1 MEHATDENFNKL
13 TSEGLVLVDFY
24 ATWCGPCQMLKRE
37 LEELDGDDRFKLVKV
52 DVDEAEQTSNKFNI
66 DAVPNVFL
74 LKDGKVV
81 DSFMGYRTAED
92 MLSWLKPHLK

>member
-13 TSEGLVLVDFY
+13 TEKGLVLVDFY

-37 LEELDGDDRFKLVKV
+37 LEEMDGNSRFKIVKV
-52 DVDEAEQTSNKFNI
+52 DVDEAEQTANRFNI

-74 LKDGKVV
+74 LNNGKVV
-81 DSFMGYRTAED
+81 NSFMGYRTAED
-92 MLSWLKPHLK
+92 MLGWLQPHLK

>member
-13 TSEGLVLVDFY
+13 TGEGLVLVDFY

-37 LEELDGDDRFKLVKV
+37 LEELDGDNRFKIVKV
-52 DVDEAEQTSNKFNI
+52 DVDEAEQTSNRFNI

-74 LKDGKVV
+74 LNDGKVV

-92 MLSWLKPHLK
+92 MLGWLQPHLK